1 MIRAPEISGN
11 RSAIDKVSPSPV
23 AACNTRVFVRSA
35 STNRQVKTSLI
46 YKKEKTDEKPNGEEW
61 A

>member
-23 AACNTRVFVRSA
+23 AACTARVFVRSD

-46 YKKEKTDEKPNGEEW
+46 NKKEKKDEKPHGEEW
-61 A
+61 S